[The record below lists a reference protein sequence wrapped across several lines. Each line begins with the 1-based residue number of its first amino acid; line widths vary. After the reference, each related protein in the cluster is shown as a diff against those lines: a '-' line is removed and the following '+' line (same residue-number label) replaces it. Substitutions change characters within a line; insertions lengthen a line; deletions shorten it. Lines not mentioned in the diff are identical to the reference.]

1 MCDATVMIVSIYFK
15 HLVRNKCGSVTVFII
30 WNWKGLYNWQEFKK
44 LCQNSY
50 IDDVGVTILF

>member
-1 MCDATVMIVSIYFK
+1 MIVSIYFK